1 MHFICIS
8 KFPNDLKEAVVI
20 PVVIPALLTDLPKA
34 FDCFPHKLIIVKQA
48 GYGFDTNV
56 LKLIHSC
63 LSNRKQRMKVNSA
76 YNIWKV
82 IFYVPQGSI
91 LGPLLFNIHL
101 SDLFYFLEKSVL
113 QVMKIITLSI
123 QLRKT

>member
-1 MHFICIS
+1 MTAA
-8 KFPNDLKEAVVI
+8 KMKAAVNSGVFA
-20 PVVIPALLTDLPKA
+20 ALLTDLPKA
-34 FDCFPHKLIIVKQA
+34 FDCFPRKLIIVKQA

-82 IFYVPQGSI
+82 IFYDVPQGSI